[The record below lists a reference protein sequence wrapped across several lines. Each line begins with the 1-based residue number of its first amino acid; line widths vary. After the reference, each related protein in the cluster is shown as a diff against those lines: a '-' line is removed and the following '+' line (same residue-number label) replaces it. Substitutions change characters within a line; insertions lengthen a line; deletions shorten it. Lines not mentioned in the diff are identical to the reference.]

1 MIDFQEILESVRTNA
16 PVDRAGFLLI
26 EAANEYPQLFDAI
39 INNLDA
45 PPEAVMKQ
53 ISAVFP
59 LATII
64 TFSSNWREWII
75 NLQKFFKEAQKN
87 GKI

>member
-1 MIDFQEILESVRTNA
+1 MINFQEILENVRTNA

-45 PPEAVMKQ
+45 PPETVMQQITAVY
-53 ISAVFP
+53 P
-59 LATII
+59 LATVI
-64 TFSSNWREWII
+64 TFNSNWRGWVI
-75 NLQKFFKEAQKN
+75 NLQKFFKEARKN

>member
-1 MIDFQEILESVRTNA
+1 MINFQEILENVRTNA

-45 PPEAVMKQ
+45 PPETVMKQ
-53 ISAVFP
+53 ITAVYP
-59 LATII
+59 LATVI
-64 TFSSNWREWII
+64 TFNSNWRGWVI
-75 NLQKFFKEAQKN
+75 NLQKFFKEARKN

>member
-26 EAANEYPQLFDAI
+26 EAANEYPELFDAI

-45 PPEAVMKQ
+45 PPETVMKQ
-53 ISAVFP
+53 ITAVYP
-59 LATII
+59 LATVI
-64 TFSSNWREWII
+64 TFNSNWRGWVI
-75 NLQKFFKEAQKN
+75 NLQKFFKEARKN

>member
-1 MIDFQEILESVRTNA
+1 MINFQEIMENVRSNA

-45 PPEAVMKQ
+45 EPEAVTRE
-53 ISAVFP
+53 ITAAFP
-59 LATII
+59 IATVL
-64 TFSSNWREWII
+64 TFHANWRDWII
-75 NLQKFFKEAQKN
+75 NLQKFFKEAKAS